1 MLPIGLFPLYAVP
14 IVHAGKQSMC
24 FQLSPLSIHRTLSLL
39 CIGMIRFAACIT
51 FFSARSC
58 LPAVLLLEISSP
70 ALPIPTIAP
79 SLSASS
85 YLHLFISLSLS
96 LSLSLFG
103 SSSCTPANL
112 FAGQWMRYLPSR
124 VPLKVSVAKRGQWKL
139 IEGINQTPAILSEYM
154 QSRLNRAILQRL
166 CCANV
171 SRSFLC
177 CHAT

>member
-70 ALPIPTIAP
+70 GSSHPNYCSVPLCIILPSFVHLSLSP
-79 SLSASS
+79 SLSLWLLLLLHFGQSVCRSMNALSPFPCTFKSISS
-85 YLHLFISLSLS
+85 Q
-96 LSLSLFG
+96 
-103 SSSCTPANL
+103 A
-112 FAGQWMRYLPSR
+112 
-124 VPLKVSVAKRGQWKL
+124 GQWKL
-139 IEGINQTPAILSEYM
+139 IEGINQTPAILS
-154 QSRLNRAILQRL
+154 
-166 CCANV
+166 V
-171 SRSFLC
+171 STCSL
-177 CHAT
+177 A

>member
-39 CIGMIRFAACIT
+39 CIGMIRFAACIP

-58 LPAVLLLEISSP
+58 FPAVLLLEISSP
-70 ALPIPTIAP
+70 GSSHPNYCSVPLCIILP
-79 SLSASS
+79 SFV
-85 YLHLFISLSLS
+85 HLSLSLS

-103 SSSCTPANL
+103 SSSCTSANL

-124 VPLKVSVAKRGQWKL
+124 VPLKVSVAKRDN
-139 IEGINQTPAILSEYM
+139 ES
-154 QSRLNRAILQRL
+154 
-166 CCANV
+166 
-171 SRSFLC
+171 
-177 CHAT
+177 